1 MTAFCGGFFFIKLIF
16 KYLTYKENDWT
27 FWFVFLNCFK
37 DHYITFSKRMFSH
50 KSNFIVKFILG
61 KMTSFL
67 FASYYLVILPLAF
80 SAIWR
85 LPLHDS
91 DLNIFFLRNFQI
103 CPYKQKIKCKLWSSR
118 EIKKK
123 NRNEYGKHSL
133 TWKIY
138 KL

>member
-1 MTAFCGGFFFIKLIF
+1 MGFFSIKLIF

-27 FWFVFLNCFK
+27 FWFVFLNCVK

-91 DLNIFFLRNFQI
+91 DINIFFSSQFSDMSVQNKRLNEENMQ
-103 CPYKQKIKCKLWSSR
+103 CCKLWSSR
-118 EIKKK
+118 EIKK
-123 NRNEYGKHSL
+123 NMNEYGKHSL
-133 TWKIY
+133 TW
-138 KL
+138 